1 MRCRVWVS
9 LSHPTGVQKRPLPF
23 AVHKFSR
30 SDSVNQYVTS
40 LEKRLCDGRFSS
52 VTCAEDNWKELQ
64 SCIVASAEDSIGRGF
79 RSNPEWFEDSY
90 SELKPLIDN
99 KNDAYHNFLQVGTR
113 SRWSAFK
120 RLKAIVGVVD
130 A

>member
-1 MRCRVWVS
+1 M
-9 LSHPTGVQKRPLPF
+9 
-23 AVHKFSR
+23 
-30 SDSVNQYVTS
+30 NQYLTP
-40 LEKRLCDGRFSS
+40 LGKRLCDGRFSS

-64 SCIVASAEDSIGRGF
+64 SCFVASAEESIGRGF
-79 RSNPEWFEDSY
+79 WSNPEWFEDSY

>member
-1 MRCRVWVS
+1 MVRYRVWVS
-9 LSHPTGVQKRPLPF
+9 MSHLSGVQKRLSPF

-52 VTCAEDNWKELQ
+52 VTCAKDNWKELQ

-90 SELKPLIDN
+90 SELKPLIDK
-99 KNDAYHNFLQVGTR
+99 KNDTYRKFLQGRIGVH
-113 SRWSAFK
+113 SRGCSKW
-120 RLKAIVGVVD
+120 
-130 A
+130 